1 MLKVLWIKYDKFHE
15 SFAQDQNPDDSVV
28 MSLSQNQ
35 FMEVFSEQK
44 PENPKTKPNWYQIPI
59 DHMIPPATQKEMA
72 ERMDPRRILHLDAS
86 HASLATHPKE
96 VTDLIKEA
104 VSVMY

>member
-1 MLKVLWIKYDKFHE
+1 
-15 SFAQDQNPDDSVV
+15 

-35 FMEVFSEQK
+35 FTEVFFRTKLVSLRG
-44 PENPKTKPNWYQIPI
+44 KTKPNWYQVSDQ

-86 HASLATHPKE
+86 HASLATHQK
-96 VTDLIKEA
+96 VTALIKEA